1 MRMTTDTRALIRW
14 HQRLDRSNRL
24 HQAGMRMARA
34 IAREPRVLHDTRK
47 SGPECAAHGRKFCRR
62 CLNGS

>member
-1 MRMTTDTRALIRW
+1 MRMTSYYRALIKG
-14 HQRLDRSNRL
+14 HQRLDRHNRL
-24 HQAGMRMARA
+24 HLAGLRKARA
-34 IAREPRVLHDTRK
+34 IDREPRVLRDPRK